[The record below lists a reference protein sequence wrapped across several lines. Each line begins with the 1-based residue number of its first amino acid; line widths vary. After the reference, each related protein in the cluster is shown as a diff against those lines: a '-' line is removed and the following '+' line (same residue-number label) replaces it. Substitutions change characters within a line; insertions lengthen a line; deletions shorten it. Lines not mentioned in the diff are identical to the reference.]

1 MMVRVAILRPRS
13 STATIVCERLC
24 ASIPNVIM
32 GMAFPDRE
40 TGEVHGPAVVS
51 RRAALRTIAMT
62 AGNKVER
69 TRRNNSTLPLGKRCK
84 WCSLLVECRH
94 GLSEALTRPLREHGN
109 CDQPRA
115 QLSSATSGSHHRI
128 PEPRKSCQLF
138 DVAPCTLT
146 GSPGSTGEDSQRKW
160 SWYEEHHQIHSGVA
174 RGVQHARGAHDRG
187 QRGPRHLNSILRR
200 ERRVHRR
207 LGAGIEAGPDHF
219 VKSGGDSRRKRQT
232 AHRLRSGQRQ
242 RHASLQPRGR
252 RSSGVRLVRG

>member
-1 MMVRVAILRPRS
+1 MAQARASGCSLVVVLMVRVAILRPRS

-94 GLSEALTRPLREHGN
+94 GLSEALTRPPQEHGN
-109 CDQPRA
+109 CDQPRV
-115 QLSSATSGSHHRI
+115 QLSSATCRGAVI
-128 PEPRKSCQLF
+128 EPRSRGNPVSYLMWR
-138 DVAPCTLT
+138 PRILT
-146 GSPGSTGEDSQRKW
+146 GSPGSAGEDSQRKW
-160 SWYEEHHQIHSGVA
+160 RWYEEHHQVHSGVA
-174 RGVQHARGAHDRG
+174 RECNMLAA
-187 QRGPRHLNSILRR
+187 PMT
-200 ERRVHRR
+200 
-207 LGAGIEAGPDHF
+207 EASADHGT
-219 VKSGGDSRRKRQT
+219 ST
-232 AHRLRSGQRQ
+232 ASCGENGEFTD
-242 RHASLQPRGR
+242 A
-252 RSSGVRLVRG
+252 